1 MEAKTSDEKTVI
13 RLPFTVYRLS
23 HRIESL
29 KGLEV
34 FAAYFLALFYICLR
48 VDGLKGLDVGASCV
62 VELLR
67 QRQNIECEP
76 SLIKLFK
83 PPIDKS
89 ELGKERKVIC
99 HNFKPFKLFALCDAR
114 STVHGYTDS
123 GEMRHIELSKPLS
136 ASGFK
141 LPAVLCLTKKP
152 FTVYRLSHRMTNK
165 VIRARSTGHGQRT
178 TDSGEMSRQKLTA
191 NS

>member
-13 RLPFTVYRLS
+13 RYPFTVYRLS

-34 FAAYFLALFYICLR
+34 FAAYFLALFHICLR
-48 VDGLKGLDVGASCV
+48 VDGLKRLDVGASCV

-83 PPIDKS
+83 PHRQKPSS
-89 ELGKERKVIC
+89 EKKE
-99 HNFKPFKLFALCDAR
+99 KLLATILSLSSFSHFVTHGPR
-114 STVHGYTDS
+114 STVHG
-123 GEMRHIELSKPLS
+123 
-136 ASGFK
+136 
-141 LPAVLCLTKKP
+141 
-152 FTVYRLSHRMTNK
+152 
-165 VIRARSTGHGQRT
+165 
-178 TDSGEMSRQKLTA
+178 
-191 NS
+191 